1 MKRPPEPPRGVK
13 GRNQSKEVK
22 EMAKKIQAWTAF
34 GPRLEPATPLGGE
47 ELAEQLTEGSN
58 ESLSSLLALLAA
70 LDRAIE
76 QALKSG
82 RIVHL
87 PNGTHFKPVGK
98 RDGSVD
104 IDVRVSPDVR
114 RRINAGFRGK
124 WRNVENIGLDEEQI
138 VALWNAAHP
147 EDPIEA

>member
-1 MKRPPEPPRGVK
+1 
-13 GRNQSKEVK
+13 
-22 EMAKKIQAWTAF
+22 MAKKIQAWTAF
-34 GPRLEPATPLGGE
+34 GPRLEPATPLGSD

-87 PNGTHFKPVGK
+87 PNGTHFKPTAK
-98 RDGSVD
+98 KDGS
-104 IDVRVSPDVR
+104 IEINVRVSPAMAR
-114 RRINAGFRGK
+114 RVNAEFRGK
-124 WRNVENIGLDEEQI
+124 WRNIENIGVHQDAIIAQ
-138 VALWNAAHP
+138 WNVAHP
-147 EDPIEA
+147 DDPVES